1 MEAAKETPN
10 VNSSIV
16 TAERQ
21 QQVIALCQALIQQQ
35 SYSGHEDGVVR
46 RMKQAFHDFQYDEV
60 IVDDYG
66 NVLGRIAGTRPGPV
80 LLLDGHIDT
89 VPVPDASKWKHPPFA
104 AKIDDGK
111 IYGRGTS
118 DMKGAVSSMIAA
130 AAYFAADTRKDFAGE
145 IYVAGVVH
153 EECFEG
159 IAARK
164 ISQRIKPG
172 YVIIGESSE
181 LNLKRG
187 QRGRAE
193 VVVETFGKPAHSAN
207 PRAGIN
213 AVYKMAELIREIAK
227 LPAPVHPI
235 LGLGILELTD
245 IKSSPYPGASV
256 VPDYCRA
263 TYDRRLLVGETK
275 QSVLQPLL
283 DLVADLK
290 RADPQFEAK
299 VSFAA
304 DTQSCYT
311 GNEIG
316 GERFFPGWVFDEND
330 AFVEAALA
338 GLRSAG
344 LEPEITQYSFCTNGS
359 HYAGEAGIKTI
370 GFGPSRENL
379 AHTIDEY
386 IEIDQ
391 LLKATAGYYGI
402 LQSVLQSGLQAKLQK
417 G

>member
-1 MEAAKETPN
+1 MMTSDREQT
-10 VNSSIV
+10 
-16 TAERQ
+16 
-21 QQVIALCQALIQQQ
+21 VIGLCQALIRER
-35 SYSGHEDGVVR
+35 SYSGEEGGVVAR
-46 RMKQAFHDFQYDEV
+46 IKQAFQELGYDEV
-60 IVDDYG
+60 IVDRYG
-66 NVLGRIAGTRPGPV
+66 NVLGTIRGKRPGKV
-80 LLLDGHIDT
+80 ILMDGHIDT
-89 VPVPDASKWKHPPFA
+89 VPVTNESKWKHGPFSGEVV
-104 AKIDDGK
+104 DGK

-130 AAYFAADTRKDFAGE
+130 AAFFAGDTKKQFPGE
-145 IYVAGVVH
+145 IVVSGVVH

-159 IAARK
+159 IAARE
-164 ISQRIKPG
+164 ISERVKPD

-213 AVYKMAELIREIAK
+213 AVYKMAELIREINK
-227 LPAPVHPI
+227 LEAPKHEI
-235 LGLGILELTD
+235 LGEGILELTD

-256 VPDYCRA
+256 VPEYCRA

-275 QSVLQPLL
+275 ESVLRPLREL
-283 DLVADLK
+283 IERMK
-290 RADPQFEAK
+290 SKDPQFEAK

-304 DTQSCYT
+304 DVQRCYT

-316 GERFFPGWVFDEND
+316 GERFFPGWVYGEDD
-330 AFVEAALA
+330 VFVKAALA
-338 GLRSAG
+338 GLRASG
-344 LEPEITQYSFCTNGS
+344 LTPEVTQYSFCTNGS

-386 IEIDQ
+386 IEVDQ

-402 LQSVLQSGLQAKLQK
+402 LKSVLCEG
-417 G
+417 